1 MKKVLIHER
10 LSPDVLFA
18 SSLYDNDNR
27 IVGTRIAFDRQE
39 IHLVNKKSFFFRN
52 RTVDCDFLIIEN
64 QKNQDPNY
72 KNDQPKNVAVIAE
85 AQLNR

>member
-1 MKKVLIHER
+1 MKEVQINDDNYSVPAEGSIQLLGMKKVLIHER

-39 IHLVNKKSFFFRN
+39 IHLVNKKSFFRN
-52 RTVDCDFLIIEN
+52 RTVDCDFLIIES
-64 QKNQDPNY
+64 
-72 KNDQPKNVAVIAE
+72 
-85 AQLNR
+85 